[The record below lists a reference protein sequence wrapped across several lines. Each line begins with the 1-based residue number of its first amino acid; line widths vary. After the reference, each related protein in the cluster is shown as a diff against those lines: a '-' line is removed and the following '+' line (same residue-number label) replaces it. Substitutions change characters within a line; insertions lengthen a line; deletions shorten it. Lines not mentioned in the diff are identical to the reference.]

1 MLTPAQFKNLRE
13 NLLET
18 IKNQKSISTNVDLN
32 ELTLSEL
39 TNTTE
44 RLNDNTLKVLFLGR
58 FSSGKST
65 VLNALI
71 GQDFLPAKSVP
82 TTAIIGEIEYSETPE
97 VLLFPKDN
105 SAPFNVD
112 ITRLGEYI
120 TIDHDANANTSKHPN
135 PYKKILV
142 KYPLQACKNG
152 IVFIDSPGLDDP
164 TCHDTITKEYLPNTD
179 AIVYC
184 MNSCQAFG
192 KADKFE
198 IERLIALGYKSII
211 FVLTHFDVLLN
222 NDKIMCVNNAEETR
236 KHYTKILSKYTDLG
250 SSGIFFIGSLPALR
264 AKKTNDQKLLTDSL
278 FPFFEKRL
286 EEVLF
291 NEKGKIKL
299 LKAIYSIRKA
309 NRETAQLLTDKIEIA
324 SADKNKLAEGIFLA
338 QKNLD
343 QVQIKA
349 NEIKNQFNI
358 DSQKIIIEATN
369 LSREF
374 FFNKLVPEIEVWIS
388 EFSPSSEAEISFWN
402 LKSSVAKFTEECTK
416 HVHVC
421 METMLST
428 WCQDELIKN
437 YVLPEIKKISEKQVE
452 NLESFEELLETI
464 RINLSLSVKD
474 SATTEETPGALNRIS
489 AAIAGFIAGGPF
501 GVAIGGITG
510 WDGLLNT
517 FVSSI
522 VATIILGIISIFT
535 PIGWIGI
542 TIAAIS
548 ALIVGTS
555 STIENIEEKVRGKI
569 YEEMLRILNEERERI
584 PASIGEAISSII
596 FKIQEAISDNLQV
609 PILQYENYLKEA
621 NENLNAKGNALKTQI
636 EEYNQYRETNMEIGN
651 QLDRYT
657 EETIS

>member
-18 IKNQKSISTNVDLN
+18 IKDQKSISTNVDLN

-44 RLNDNTLKVLFLGR
+44 RLNDDTLKVLFLGR

-71 GQDFLPAKSVP
+71 GQNFLPAKSVP

-105 SAPFNVD
+105 STPFNVD

-120 TIDHDANANTSKHPN
+120 TIDHNENANASKHPN
-135 PYKKILV
+135 PYKKISV

-192 KADKFE
+192 KADKLE

-236 KHYTKILSKYTDLG
+236 KHYTEILSKYTDLG
-250 SSGIFFIGSLPALR
+250 SSGIFFIGSLPALK

-343 QVQIKA
+343 QVQITA
-349 NEIKNQFNI
+349 NEIKNQFNL

-369 LSREF
+369 RGREF
-374 FFNKLVPEIEVWIS
+374 FFDKLVPEIEVWIS
-388 EFSPSSEAEISFWN
+388 EFSPSPEGGISFWD
-402 LKSSVAKFTEECTK
+402 LKSSVAKFTEECTN
-416 HVHVC
+416 HVHIC

-428 WCQDELIKN
+428 WCQNELIKN

-452 NLESFEELLETI
+452 NIESFENLLETI
-464 RINLSLSVKD
+464 RINLSLPVEN

-489 AAIAGFIAGGPF
+489 SAIAGFIAGGPIG
-501 GVAIGGITG
+501 GVVGGITG
-510 WDGLLNT
+510 WDGLTNT
-517 FVSSI
+517 FVASI
-522 VATIILGIISIFT
+522 VAAIILGIISIFT

-542 TIAAIS
+542 TIAGIS
-548 ALIVGTS
+548 ALIAGTS
-555 STIENIEEKVRGKI
+555 SATGNIEEKVRGKI
-569 YEEMLRILNEERERI
+569 YEEMLYKLNEERERI
-584 PASIGEAISSII
+584 PVSIGEAISSII
-596 FKIQEAISDNLQV
+596 SEIQKAVSDNLQV

-621 NENLNAKGNALKTQI
+621 NENLNTKGNVLKTQI
-636 EEYNQYRETNMEIGN
+636 EEYNQYRKTNTEIGN